1 MSKQTLIQFIRE
13 ELDRLVRRSAGF
25 VGGMNIGKVSGEEV
39 FAPPGLGPEE
49 TEDKET
55 NEPQLGNGQRRQNG
69 NERNR
74 GGGNGRHPLQGK
86 LRRSRRFDNPLR

>member
-1 MSKQTLIQFIRE
+1 MSKQTLIQFIHE

-25 VGGMNIGKVSGEEV
+25 IGGMNIGKASGEEV
-39 FAPPGLGPEE
+39 FAPPGLGTEE

-55 NEPQLGNGQRRQNG
+55 NESEFGNGQRRQNG

-74 GGGNGRHPLQGK
+74 GRGNGGHPLQSK
-86 LRRSRRFDNPLR
+86 LRRTRRFNNTLR